1 VRRLPPFACALALLA
16 GCGGS
21 DHARVPP
28 EAMLDSAAAHPVR
41 SAQAR
46 IEARVRAKG
55 SGRLSEPIT
64 VRLEGPYRVQGA
76 RLPSFDW
83 RLSLSA
89 LGFPVGGRL
98 ISTGANV
105 YLSVYGNQYQVGEE
119 AVAGANA
126 RLAEARDSGHLALRP
141 RRWLGRARVSG
152 RDSAGGLD
160 CERIAAPLRGGA
172 IVHDLAPLAD
182 ALGVSVA
189 AVSGRATACVGFDDR
204 VLHGLEL
211 DATVHLAAG
220 EAGSLDGARELRL
233 EADLELSDVGEAQSI
248 TAPRGAHRPIQD
260 LLLTL
265 RDLGVPIP

>member
-1 VRRLPPFACALALLA
+1 MRPWLPLACALALLA

-21 DHARVPP
+21 EHARVPP

-41 SAQAR
+41 SGQAR
-46 IEARVRAKG
+46 IE
-55 SGRLSEPIT
+55 GRLRANGGGRRSEPIAI
-64 VRLEGPYRVQGA
+64 RLEGPYLVQGA
-76 RLPSFDW
+76 RVPSFDW

-89 LGFPVGGRL
+89 LGLPVGGRL

-105 YLSVYGNQYQVGEE
+105 YLTVYGNQYQVGEA
-119 AVAGANA
+119 AVADANA
-126 RLAEARDSGHLALRP
+126 QLAEGRDSGNLSLHP
-141 RRWLGRARVSG
+141 RRWLGRARVTG
-152 RDSAGGLD
+152 QDSAGGVD

-182 ALGVSVA
+182 ALGVRLA

-211 DATVHLAAG
+211 DATVHLATDRAG
-220 EAGSLDGARELRL
+220 GNELRI

-248 TAPRGAHRPIQD
+248 SAPRGAYRPIRD
-260 LLLTL
+260 LFLTL
-265 RDLGVPIP
+265 RDLGVPIPL